1 MKHEEQSPNYKSST
15 SLVSKKGFN
24 KSPCHCLPSLV
35 SKKGST
41 NHLVSAYRHWSP
53 KRFQQITQSVLTVIG
68 LQKGFNKSPCQ
79 CLPSLVSKKGSTN
92 HPVSAYRHWSPK
104 RVQQITLSVLTVIGL
119 QKGFNKSPSQCLP
132 YLLWLEIM
140 IRLNT
145 VHHLD
150 LIDVVQKSWA
160 LLGWQLMARNHAF
173 HWYLW
178 KNNKNH
184 HSLVDHV

>member
-1 MKHEEQSPNYKSST
+1 MLYGDSCGVSTMMESFLWSYSGCQHTWYPCYLHRMGWNMKSST
-15 SLVSKKGFN
+15 
-24 KSPCHCLPSLV
+24 

-41 NHLVSAYRHWSP
+41 NHSVSAYH
-53 KRFQQITQSVLTVIG
+53 
-68 LQKGFNKSPCQ
+68 
-79 CLPSLVSKKGSTN
+79 
-92 HPVSAYRHWSPK
+92 HWSPK

-150 LIDVVQKSWA
+150 LFDVVQKSWA